1 MSTLLLTL
9 RHKSMPL
16 FCCTTHTSRTYIPMI
31 SLSLSSQKQL
41 KFVRAYLTSE
51 DLYLRVDHH
60 VSLMYNTA
68 SHIQI
73 PAQIVALSICHS
85 HEVQQHATKQPR
97 NLTQL
102 PQFNGAFTRFFVL
115 VSRGSQGLNFGKT
128 ESIFRAF
135 QKVFSKSVFNQLLLA
150 FAEM

>member
-73 PAQIVALSICHS
+73 PVQIVALSICHS
-85 HEVQQHATKQPR
+85 HEIQQHATKPPR

-115 VSRGSQGLNFGKT
+115 GLNFGKT